1 MPFERFLCFG
11 AKADLTFVV
20 SYATTSFTKNPH
32 VNINLKINLKKKAE
46 KKCNQNGFVNKIY
59 KIVEKSNG
67 IIDAENFN
75 ASANFVIKYSCKL
88 CLPVENSLIVGK
100 IRTINRVLMVV
111 ENGPI
116 LSVVLS
122 SNINNDNFKTNNQNN
137 LYHEKSGKE
146 LEIGDYVKIKILSK
160 KFNFNDNQ
168 IKTMAYLEDTASSDE
183 VSKYFSTVTNDN
195 EITVTE
201 KEEDEMDSE
210 DNFVDEEDSEDEDF
224 EQDGGGSH
232 NTGNNF
238 II

>member
-1 MPFERFLCFG
+1 MDKLVSPYIDTEQY
-11 AKADLTFVV
+11 AKISLHPYQMTND
-20 SYATTSFTKNPH
+20 

-46 KKCNQNGFVNKIY
+46 KRCNQNGFISKIY

-67 IIDAENFN
+67 LIDAENFN

-88 CLPVENSLIVGK
+88 CLPVENTLIVGK

-122 SNINNDNFKTNNQNN
+122 NNINNEKFNINNQNN
-137 LYHEKSGKE
+137 LFHNDSKKE
-146 LEIGDYVKIKILSK
+146 LEIGDFVKIKILSK

-168 IKTMAYLEDTASSDE
+168 IKTMAYLEDIATNEE
-183 VSKYFSTVTNDN
+183 VSKYFSTVINDN
-195 EITVTE
+195 ELNITE
-201 KEEDEMDSE
+201 KEQSSDIESE
-210 DNFVDEEDSEDEDF
+210 DNFVDEEETDDENDDF
-224 EQDGGGSH
+224 EQDGGGS
-232 NTGNNF
+232 NNATSNF